1 MPISAWAAILLAS
14 AAAIPGNVLP
24 VLAGLLSDHYSID
37 EAQIGYLI
45 AANTLA
51 GLLASLTAPYWISRV
66 NFRYAALLGV
76 VLLPLAL
83 LGLGYAPGL
92 TTLFLAEALLGAAN
106 IVIAS
111 IGLTVVAQLKNPT
124 RAWGIKISTDVI
136 FAGTFLWFVPTAAL
150 GLRGF
155 VGVLAVLLVVVAPL
169 VLWMPKHAHIRRSAD
184 GSPQPLRGAPWPA
197 WLALVTMV
205 VFYISG
211 IGVWTFLE
219 RIIVHAGLDQAMAS
233 DIIAAGLFVGI
244 IGSLGAAAFAGRT
257 VRIWPQSASGL
268 VFVGSVAWLAYS
280 SSVVQFYAAVFVFNC
295 AWNFFMP
302 FVMGLVARSD
312 TTGRLPALV
321 PGTVMLGGIIGP
333 PMAGILIRMTS
344 YESMLLVMTAIAA
357 AAIAT
362 YVAIARQRAS
372 G

>member
-1 MPISAWAAILLAS
+1 MPISAWFVIVLAS
-14 AAAIPGNVLP
+14 AAAVPGNVLP

-37 EAQIGYLI
+37 EAQVGYLI

-51 GLLASLTAPYWISRV
+51 GLLASVTGPYWISRV
-66 NFRYAALLGV
+66 NFRHAAAFGL
-76 VLLPLAL
+76 VLIPASL

-92 TTLFLAEALLGAAN
+92 PTLFLAEAFLGAAN

-111 IGLTVVAQLKNPT
+111 IALTVVAQLKNPT

-136 FAGTFLWFVPTAAL
+136 FAGTFLWFVPTAQL

-169 VLWMPKHAHIRRSAD
+169 VLGLPRRANIQRSAD
-184 GSPQPLRGAPWPA
+184 GSPQPLSAAPWPA
-197 WLALVTMV
+197 WLALITMV
-205 VFYISG
+205 VFYVSG

-219 RIIVHAGLDQAMAS
+219 RIAVHAGFDQTTAS

-244 IGSLGAAAFAGRT
+244 VGSLGAAAFAGRSA
-257 VRIWPQSASGL
+257 RIWPQSASGAL
-268 VFVGSVAWLAYS
+268 FVGSVAWLAYS
-280 SSVVQFYAAVFVFNC
+280 SNVVQFYAAVFVFNC

-333 PMAGILIRMTS
+333 PLAGILIRVTS
-344 YESMLLVMTAIAA
+344 YESMLLVMTGIAA
-357 AAIAT
+357 AAIVG
-362 YVAIARQRAS
+362 YVAIARPRAS
-372 G
+372 A